1 VREPLRASAVA
12 LVAVLLAMAAFGRLR
27 PSTWKEPLVYGGDYF
42 AFLAG
47 VKAARDGHVTPLWP
61 IHIPELNAPYGADWN
76 DFPNRQPTLLWVT
89 GLLARPLGL
98 FAAVNVVTLVGPGL
112 SALVFYLVARRLRVR
127 WEWAAAG
134 AVVFALS
141 PVFFLRAPIHLALV
155 LYWHL
160 PWCLLVSAWAFS
172 RRGLATQGR
181 IVSSLGAAV
190 AAGLG
195 NFYYAALFV
204 QLLLIGAL
212 AQVLRRRPRAAVAPL
227 VVAAV
232 LVGTL
237 AAENAYYLSYRFTH
251 GPNPGAV
258 TRGYGDVE
266 RFALK
271 PLELL
276 LARPGRGFLDWG
288 APFAFY
294 WSSTSV
300 IGEKGGAYLG
310 LVGAGCLFVLLF
322 RPFLAAIRRRP
333 VLLSPAFLAATWVLA
348 FSVVGGGNG
357 LSSLVAPPWLRATNR
372 FSIVLLALALLSA
385 AIAASRARFLRP
397 PTARILV
404 AIAVAAFAVRDHAT
418 GAGQAI
424 ARAGRLREPADDEAF
439 TRQVEARLP
448 RDGMVFMLPVQP
460 FPEWPTPY
468 LMGDYEHFRPYFFTS
483 RLRFSYGADRGRPRD
498 DWQAAVEALP
508 PAAMVEALEGY
519 GFSGIVLNRS
529 GLPHEGEEL
538 LRGLGAVGRPAA
550 LARGN
555 LVLVVLEPR
564 PEASLP

>member
-1 VREPLRASAVA
+1 LRDALRGCLVSLAV
-12 LVAVLLAMAAFGRLR
+12 VLLAMGAFGRLR
-27 PSTWKEPLVYGGDYF
+27 PSTWEEPLVYGGDYF

-47 VKAARDGHVTPLWP
+47 VKAARDGHVAPFRT
-61 IHIPELNAPYGADWN
+61 IHIPELNAPHGADWN

-89 GLLARPLGL
+89 GLLARRLGL
-98 FAAVNVVTLVGPGL
+98 FGAINLVTLVGPGL
-112 SALVFYLVARRLRVR
+112 SALVFYLVSRRLRVR

-141 PVFFLRAPIHLALV
+141 PVYFLRAPIHLALV

-172 RRGLATQGR
+172 RRGLAARGR
-181 IVSSLGAAV
+181 LVSGLGAAL

-204 QLLLIGAL
+204 QLLLFGAL
-212 AQVLRRRPRAAVAPL
+212 AQVLRRRPGAAAAPL

-232 LVGTL
+232 AVGTV

-276 LARPGRGFLDWG
+276 LPRPGRSFLDWG

-294 WSSTSV
+294 WSSTSSV
-300 IGEKGGAYLG
+300 GERGGAYLG
-310 LVGAGCLFVLLF
+310 LVGAGCLFVLLL
-322 RPFLAAIRRRP
+322 RPFVDAIRGRP
-333 VLLSPAFLAATWVLA
+333 VVLSPAFLAATWVLA
-348 FSVVGGGNG
+348 FSVVGGANAF
-357 LSSLVAPPWLRATNR
+357 LSLVAPPWLRATNR
-372 FSIVLLALALLSA
+372 FSIVLLAIALFST
-385 AIAASRARFLRP
+385 AITASRARFLRR

-404 AIAVAAFAVRDHAT
+404 ALAVAAFAVSDHAT

-424 ARAGRLREPADDEAF
+424 ARAGRLREPVEDEAF
-439 TRQVEARLP
+439 TRQMEARLP

-460 FPEWPTPY
+460 FPEWPTPH

-483 RLRFSYGADRGRPRD
+483 RLRFSYGADRGRPRE

-508 PAAMVEALEGY
+508 PAAMVEALERQ
-519 GFSGIVLNRS
+519 GFAAIVLNRS
-529 GLPHEGEEL
+529 GLAHEGEEL
-538 LRGLGAVGRPAA
+538 LRALHAVGRPATVA
-550 LARGN
+550 SGN
-555 LVLVVLEPR
+555 LVLVPLEPR
-564 PEASLP
+564 PGGLP